1 MNDFEI
7 LKKIMKKEIS
17 IDDIEFET
25 MERLTRMCESRLK
38 DVERQI
44 KEKKD
49 QLQKIEEI
57 INKYNK

>member
-17 IDDIEFET
+17 IDNIDFET
-25 MERLTRMCESRLK
+25 MERLTRMCENRLK
-38 DVERQI
+38 DVEKQI
-44 KEKKD
+44 KEKNE
-49 QLQKIEEI
+49 QLQKLEEI